1 MAGGAPAPI
10 LYGMPQYLLHHR
22 HDARECL
29 IAFAAWKG
37 HESPLRHRLT
47 LASRARAVMRSVDRR
62 GRERGG
68 GLGLLPIY
76 LANRTEAAVGL
87 CRSCDIQHQ
96 VPLGHS
102 RSATDRCPRP
112 SKPSNQEQRSSQC
125 PSPSPSAVPS
135 YLLVLAVALL
145 AALVPSMANAATP
158 RRLLLQ
164 VQGLWLPSGRMKYGS
179 FNGTVRKFL
188 KVGATTQLTCPSGEV
203 KEDYFSVYI
212 IMGGKID
219 RYGRFKYSYK
229 GFNFRAASRAGRA
242 PRARLRTVGDCTSQ
256 DVTWTAKKSSGG
268 IPLPT
273 S

>member
-1 MAGGAPAPI
+1 VSQPI
-10 LYGMPQYLLHHR
+10 
-22 HDARECL
+22 
-29 IAFAAWKG
+29 
-37 HESPLRHRLT
+37 SLRRT
-47 LASRARAVMRSVDRR
+47 AVSV
-62 GRERGG
+62 
-68 GLGLLPIY
+68 
-76 LANRTEAAVGL
+76 
-87 CRSCDIQHQ
+87 
-96 VPLGHS
+96 
-102 RSATDRCPRP
+102 
-112 SKPSNQEQRSSQC
+112 
-125 PSPSPSAVPS
+125 
-135 YLLVLAVALL
+135 VLAVALL

-158 RRLLLQ
+158 RA
-164 VQGLWLPSGRMKYGS
+164 GYYSGTTSQAGGSVDFKVMKYGS

-229 GFNFRAASRAGRA
+229 GFSFKGRFTSRTSAKGT
-242 PRARLRTVGDCTSQ
+242 LSRTVGDCTAQ

>member
-1 MAGGAPAPI
+1 
-10 LYGMPQYLLHHR
+10 
-22 HDARECL
+22 
-29 IAFAAWKG
+29 
-37 HESPLRHRLT
+37 
-47 LASRARAVMRSVDRR
+47 
-62 GRERGG
+62 
-68 GLGLLPIY
+68 
-76 LANRTEAAVGL
+76 
-87 CRSCDIQHQ
+87 
-96 VPLGHS
+96 
-102 RSATDRCPRP
+102 
-112 SKPSNQEQRSSQC
+112 
-125 PSPSPSAVPS
+125 
-135 YLLVLAVALL
+135 VALL

-158 RRLLLQ
+158 RA
-164 VQGLWLPSGRMKYGS
+164 GYYSGTTSQAGGSVDFKVMKYGS

-229 GFNFRAASRAGRA
+229 GFSFKGRFTSRTSAKGT
-242 PRARLRTVGDCTSQ
+242 LSRTVGDCTAQ